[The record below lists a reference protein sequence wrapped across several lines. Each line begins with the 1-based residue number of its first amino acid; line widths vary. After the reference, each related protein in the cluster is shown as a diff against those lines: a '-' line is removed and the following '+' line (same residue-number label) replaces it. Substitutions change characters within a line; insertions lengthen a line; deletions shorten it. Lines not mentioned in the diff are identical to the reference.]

1 MSKFDT
7 KEDLLV
13 SIQLLFNNMKIGKL
27 SEDDMET
34 LVAST
39 RELYERALILRYK
52 AYEQKIYGDTIE
64 TITDVIVP
72 TITEHIIVEPEI
84 PVTLPIEEPI
94 SQPTIEVKEPE
105 TPSFDMSFSLFDQ
118 LEEPNDTKVEEESHV
133 SETAFQEPIQEM
145 EDTFSAP
152 ESFEAIEMEQT
163 PVVEQPAPVIEQPSA
178 PKDLFD
184 KMLELDNSLGAKLM
198 ATKLDSLQGAFGLNE
213 KLQIIRE
220 LFNNSSEAF
229 TQAIQIFDLQPDF
242 AHAKTILSN
251 FTLEYSWELDTPIVI
266 EFVQKIARRYA

>member
-1 MSKFDT
+1 MSQFDT

-27 SEDDMET
+27 SEEDMET
-34 LVAST
+34 LVTST

-52 AYEQKIYGDTIE
+52 AYEQKIYGDTSE

-72 TITEHIIVEPEI
+72 TITEHMIVEPEI
-84 PVTLPIEEPI
+84 PFTQPIVE
-94 SQPTIEVKEPE
+94 PTIEPTVEVKEPE

-152 ESFEAIEMEQT
+152 ESFEAIELEQT
-163 PVVEQPAPVIEQPSA
+163 PIIEQPIPEVEQPAT
-178 PKDLFD
+178 PKDMFD
-184 KMLELDNSLGAKLM
+184 KMLELDNSLGSKLM
-198 ATKLDSLQGAFGLNE
+198 LNKLDSLQGAFGLNE

-220 LFNNSSEAF
+220 MFNNSSEAF
-229 TQAIQIFDLQPDF
+229 TQAIQIFDMQPDF
-242 AHAKTILSN
+242 MHAKTILSN

>member
-13 SIQLLFNNMKIGKL
+13 SVQLLFNNMKIGKL
-27 SEDDMET
+27 SEEDMET
-34 LVAST
+34 LVSST

-52 AYEQKIYGDTIE
+52 AYENKIYGDNAVVENDIIIPE
-64 TITDVIVP
+64 PVK
-72 TITEHIIVEPEI
+72 EHLIVEPEI
-84 PVTLPIEEPI
+84 PVMEAIIE
-94 SQPTIEVKEPE
+94 PTTVEVKEPE

-118 LEEPNDTKVEEESHV
+118 LEEPNDTKVEEETPV
-133 SETAFQEPIQEM
+133 SESAFQEPLPE
-145 EDTFSAP
+145 EDSFVANESVESVEVVQSAV
-152 ESFEAIEMEQT
+152 IEEVQ
-163 PVVEQPAPVIEQPSA
+163 PVVIETHSA

-184 KMLELDNSLGAKLM
+184 KMLDQNKSLGLM
-198 ATKLDSLQGAFGLNE
+198 FTKIDSLQGAFGLNE

-220 LFNNSSEAF
+220 LFNGSSEAF
-229 TQAIQIFDLQPDF
+229 TQAIQIFDMQPDF
-242 AHAKTILSN
+242 THAKTILSN

>member
-1 MSKFDT
+1 MSQFDT

-27 SEDDMET
+27 SEEDMET

-39 RELYERALILRYK
+39 RELYERALIIRYK
-52 AYEQKIYGDTIE
+52 AYEQKIYGDTSE
-64 TITDVIVP
+64 TINDVIVP

-84 PVTLPIEEPI
+84 PFTQPMEEP
-94 SQPTIEVKEPE
+94 SVEPTLEVKEPE

-118 LEEPNDTKVEEESHV
+118 LEEPNDTKVEEETPV
-133 SETAFQEPIQEM
+133 SESAFQEPVHE
-145 EDTFSAP
+145 EDTFVAN
-152 ESFEAIEMEQT
+152 ESVESVE
-163 PVVEQPAPVIEQPSA
+163 VVQPSVIEEVKSEVIETPSA

-184 KMLELDNSLGAKLM
+184 KMLDQNKSLGLM
-198 ATKLDSLQGAFGLNE
+198 FTKIDSLQGAFGLNE

-220 LFNNSSEAF
+220 MFNNSSEAF
-229 TQAIQIFDLQPDF
+229 TQAIQIFDMQPDF
-242 AHAKTILSN
+242 THAKTILSN
-251 FTLEYSWELDTPIVI
+251 FTLEYAWELDTPIVI

>member
-34 LVAST
+34 LVSST

-52 AYEQKIYGDTIE
+52 AYEHKIYGDVVE
-64 TITDVIVP
+64 TSNETVIP
-72 TITEHIIVEPEI
+72 AQTHEHIVVEPEI
-84 PVTLPIEEPI
+84 PVIEPIEEQPI
-94 SQPTIEVKEPE
+94 VEVKETE
-105 TPSFDMSFSLFDQ
+105 APSFDMSFSLFDQ
-118 LEEPNDTKVEEESHV
+118 LEEPNDTKVEHDTLV
-133 SETAFQEPIQEM
+133 SESDFQEPIIE
-145 EDTFSAP
+145 EDTFVVNEAV
-152 ESFEAIEMEQT
+152 ESVEVVQT
-163 PVVEQPAPVIEQPSA
+163 PIAEEIAVPIVETPSA

-184 KMLELDNSLGAKLM
+184 KMLEQNKSLGLM
-198 ATKLDSLQGAFGLNE
+198 FTKIDSLQGAFGLNE

-220 LFNNSSEAF
+220 LFNGSSEAF
-229 TQAIQIFDLQPDF
+229 TQAIQIFDMQPDF
-242 AHAKTILSN
+242 THAKTILSN

>member
-27 SEDDMET
+27 SEEDMKT
-34 LVAST
+34 LVSST

-52 AYEQKIYGDTIE
+52 AYEHKIYGDVVE
-64 TITDVIVP
+64 TNQEPVIPNLVH
-72 TITEHIIVEPEI
+72 EHIVVEPEI
-84 PVTLPIEEPI
+84 PVVKTIVEESIP
-94 SQPTIEVKEPE
+94 EAKEPD

-118 LEEPNDTKVEEESHV
+118 LEEPNDTKVEHETLGSESD
-133 SETAFQEPIQEM
+133 FQEPIQE
-145 EDTFSAP
+145 EDTFVP
-152 ESFEAIEMEQT
+152 NETVENIEFAQT
-163 PVVEQPAPVIEQPSA
+163 PVVEEIQIPVLESTST

-184 KMLELDNSLGAKLM
+184 KMLEQNNSLGSKLM
-198 ATKLDSLQGAFGLNE
+198 FTKIDSLQSAFGLNE

-220 LFNNSSEAF
+220 MFNGSSEAF
-229 TQAIQIFDLQPDF
+229 TQAIQIFDMQPDF
-242 AHAKTILSN
+242 THAKTILSN

-266 EFVQKIARRYA
+266 EFVQKIARRYV